1 MKKAKTLQEQ
11 IAELTEDQ
19 KNNMGKIYKK
29 YVISIAVILV
39 ISICTIVG
47 LLVTGSI
54 REEKAKE
61 KYDRIQTQIAMNERL
76 NIHDFSLLDE
86 SSEASDAYYDI
97 IEQKYL
103 SIGIVAGVGFV
114 GLLIIYFIFKRKYPY
129 FSEKKYAYLKKM
141 KKGLQ

>member
-1 MKKAKTLQEQ
+1 LTLYF
-11 IAELTEDQ
+11 T
-19 KNNMGKIYKK
+19 
-29 YVISIAVILV
+29 
-39 ISICTIVG
+39 
-47 LLVTGSI
+47 
-54 REEKAKE
+54 
-61 KYDRIQTQIAMNERL
+61 
-76 NIHDFSLLDE
+76 
-86 SSEASDAYYDI
+86 YDI